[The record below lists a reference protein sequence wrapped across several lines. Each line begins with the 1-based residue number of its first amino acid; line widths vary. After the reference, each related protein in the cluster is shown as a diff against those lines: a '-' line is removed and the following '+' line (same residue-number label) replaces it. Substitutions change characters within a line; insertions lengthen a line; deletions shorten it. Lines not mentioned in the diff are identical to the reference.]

1 MALLKSE
8 NGAVFS
14 LSDSLKN
21 TFPPISY
28 IAGHHLRSSH
38 SIYQL
43 SVSFLSFRP
52 GVYEQW
58 LVFDFD
64 IRPVLLRK
72 LKVRVG
78 QQFHVH
84 PDEAEESEC
93 AEIFSDERWNR
104 RNRVIVP
111 FFARR
116 EEDEQLLS
124 KYKPPQIN
132 LQFNPHADHGSPL
145 HRDNYRERAHHF
157 LFREEIAEEELISRY
172 KLLVEIAHLLKHPW
186 VMG

>member
-38 SIYQL
+38 STYQL

-78 QQFHVH
+78 QQFHVQ

-104 RNRVIVP
+104 GNRVIVP

-132 LQFNPHADHGSPL
+132 LQFNPHADHASPL
-145 HRDNYRERAHHF
+145 HRDNYKERAHHF
-157 LFREEIAEEELISRY
+157 VFREEIAEEELLSRY
-172 KLLVEIAHLLKHPW
+172 K
-186 VMG
+186 